1 MPVTVTVFEL
11 ATLTSEKNE
20 LVSAIVTV
28 SPKITPVKLPLTVAE
43 VDLS

>member
-1 MPVTVTVFEL
+1 MPETVTVFEL
-11 ATLTSEKNE
+11 PTLISENNE
-20 LVSAIVTV
+20 LVSAMVTV